1 MNKSTDTIKSF
12 SVLKNELNELA
23 VLYGAG
29 VEEFMDLYSE
39 CFDSSVDRKWSR
51 LCGVYPELETAHQG
65 DENSILKLL
74 AELHERKEKKGKG
87 PREEKEIVIQTSI
100 IEKDGTLYE
109 QIYNNSEVSF
119 IDCEGNTYDTLEI
132 DGLKHVPIF
141 GDELTEGAVLLPSG
155 LEDYKDEK
163 TLIEE
168 IKTHIH
174 RYIGI
179 SPFFETIAAYYILL
193 SWLYDELNTL
203 PYLRVLGDT
212 GTGKSRF
219 LDTVGR
225 LCYKATMVSG
235 AITPA
240 PIYRLIRKWHGTIII
255 DEGDFRASDEQ
266 NEVVKILNCGFER
279 GRPVVRSQRDN
290 PDNLQILP
298 TFSPKILASRK
309 RFKDIALESR
319 CLTEITKETD
329 REDIPYLL
337 PSEFYTEEESLRNK
351 LLLFRFRNH
360 GKVDVEKAQKLKD
373 IDVENRL
380 KQAVSSFIVLFA
392 SNKEVYKEFTVFLTA
407 YNRELVEE
415 RAETIEGAIINAI
428 SEIINERTLRT
439 QSLSNVQNEHNVLF
453 TNEDLED
460 VYITATDITE
470 LLKENYGLHDVTSR
484 GVGRRLKT
492 LGITSKKKGT
502 GKERKRYLDLE
513 ERALAKLIKKYIP
526 ISVDEMDVKDIKDV
540 YMGEREGK
548 KNNLAACE
556 RCEKHA
562 LLTTYTLAD
571 KKIGVC
577 PDCLKEL
584 KEEGERKKKKKE
596 KPTRTVNIDNVK
608 KDGTIRPEA
617 VDPDFQAK
625 QSREARKRLEEEK
638 LLEEDGSLK
647 TLITSY
653 VTNASNIDDRGA
665 MVVALVNRVAKESG
679 YGKDEVKAEIDKML
693 QGGEL
698 LASEDDYG
706 EYVKVAGDCD
716 ADDCCCKLQ
725 FRPSPNLEDD
735 ECSRCGEVKSCE
747 WQIEEDDVWLP
758 ICESCKVKLQME
770 AVE

>member
-1 MNKSTDTIKSF
+1 MIKPTDSIKSF
-12 SVLKNELNELA
+12 SVLKNELNELSE
-23 VLYGAG
+23 LYGAG
-29 VEEFMDLYSE
+29 AEEFMDLHSE
-39 CFDSSVDRKWSR
+39 CFDSSEDHKWSR
-51 LCGVYPELETAHQG
+51 LCNVYPDLETAHQG
-65 DENSILKLL
+65 DKNNILKLL
-74 AELHERKEKKGKG
+74 AELHKRKEKKSKT
-87 PREEKEIVIQTSI
+87 PKEEKEIVITTSI

-109 QIYNNSEVSF
+109 EIYNNGEVKF
-119 IDCEGNTYDTLEI
+119 IDCEGNTYDTLEV

-168 IKTHIH
+168 IKKHIH

-212 GTGKSRF
+212 STGKSRF

-279 GRPVVRSQRDN
+279 GRPVVRSQKDN

-309 RFKDIALESR
+309 RFQDIALESR

-351 LLLFRFRNH
+351 LLLFRFRNR
-360 GKVDVEKAQKLKD
+360 GKVDLEKAQRLKD

-392 SNKEVYKEFTVFLTA
+392 SNEEVYNEFTEFLIA

-415 RAETIEGAIINAI
+415 RADTIEGAIINAI
-428 SEIINERTLRT
+428 FELVKEEVKKERTFPT
-439 QSLSNVQNEHNVLF
+439 QSLCDVHNDVNGLF
-453 TNEDLED
+453 TNEDLEG
-460 VYITATDITE
+460 VNITATGITE
-470 LLKENYGLHDVTSR
+470 LLKENYGLDNVTSR
-484 GVGRRLKT
+484 GIGRRLKT

-502 GKERKRYLDLE
+502 GAERRRYLDLE
-513 ERALAKLIKKYIP
+513 ERSLGKLIKKYIP
-526 ISVDEMDVKDIKDV
+526 ISVDETPESAVKDV
-540 YMGEREGK
+540 CMGEREGK

-556 RCEKHA
+556 LCEKTA
-562 LLTTYTLAD
+562 LLTSYTLAD
-571 KKIGVC
+571 KEIGVC

-584 KEEGERKKKKKE
+584 KEEESLKNLILSLVKKE
-596 KPTRTVNIDNVK
+596 AKHNGR
-608 KDGTIRPEA
+608 GML
-617 VDPDFQAK
+617 VD
-625 QSREARKRLEEEK
+625 
-638 LLEEDGSLK
+638 LLEKHIAKNYEYETEEVK
-647 TLITSY
+647 TQIEEMIKEK
-653 VTNASNIDDRGA
+653 VFIAAKDDRGTFIKI
-665 MVVALVNRVAKESG
+665 NG
-679 YGKDEVKAEIDKML
+679 I
-693 QGGEL
+693 
-698 LASEDDYG
+698 
-706 EYVKVAGDCD
+706 
-716 ADDCCCKLQ
+716 
-725 FRPSPNLEDD
+725 
-735 ECSRCGEVKSCE
+735 
-747 WQIEEDDVWLP
+747 
-758 ICESCKVKLQME
+758 
-770 AVE
+770 

>member
-1 MNKSTDTIKSF
+1 MNKSTDSIKSL
-12 SVLKNELNELA
+12 SVFKLNSELKKILSLYDAVDVETVLEVYNENYGLGDNAIWGIECDNSPGLRKAERDKERILEL
-23 VLYGAG
+23 
-29 VEEFMDLYSE
+29 
-39 CFDSSVDRKWSR
+39 CK
-51 LCGVYPELETAHQG
+51 
-65 DENSILKLL
+65 
-74 AELHERKEKKGKG
+74 ELHKRKEKKGKG
-87 PREEKEIVIQTSI
+87 PKEEKEIVITTSI

-109 QIYNNSEVSF
+109 EIYNNGSVSF
-119 IDCEGNTYDTLEI
+119 IDCEGNTYDTLEV

-279 GRPVVRSQRDN
+279 GRPVVRSQKDN

-309 RFKDIALESR
+309 RFMDIALESR

-351 LLLFRFRNH
+351 LLLFRFRNR
-360 GKVDVEKAQKLKD
+360 GKVDLEKAQRLKD

-392 SNKEVYKEFTVFLTA
+392 SNEEVYNEFTEFLIA

-415 RAETIEGAIINAI
+415 RADTIEGAIINAI
-428 SEIINERTLRT
+428 FELVKEEVKKERTFPT
-439 QSLSNVQNEHNVLF
+439 QSLCDVHNDVNGLF
-453 TNEDLED
+453 TNEDLEG
-460 VYITATDITE
+460 VNITATGITE
-470 LLKENYGLHDVTSR
+470 LLKENYGLDNVTSR
-484 GVGRRLKT
+484 GIGRRLKT

-502 GKERKRYLDLE
+502 GAERRRYLDLE
-513 ERALAKLIKKYIP
+513 ERSLGKLIKKYIP
-526 ISVDEMDVKDIKDV
+526 ISVDETPESAVKDV
-540 YMGEREGK
+540 CMGEREGK

-556 RCEKHA
+556 LCEKTA
-562 LLTTYTLAD
+562 LLTSYTLAD
-571 KKIGVC
+571 KEIGVC

-584 KEEGERKKKKKE
+584 KEEESLKNLILSLVKKE
-596 KPTRTVNIDNVK
+596 AKHNGR
-608 KDGTIRPEA
+608 GML
-617 VDPDFQAK
+617 VD
-625 QSREARKRLEEEK
+625 
-638 LLEEDGSLK
+638 LLEKHIAKNYEYETEEVK
-647 TLITSY
+647 AQIEEMIKEE
-653 VTNASNIDDRGA
+653 VFIAAKDDRGTFIKI
-665 MVVALVNRVAKESG
+665 NG
-679 YGKDEVKAEIDKML
+679 I
-693 QGGEL
+693 
-698 LASEDDYG
+698 
-706 EYVKVAGDCD
+706 
-716 ADDCCCKLQ
+716 
-725 FRPSPNLEDD
+725 
-735 ECSRCGEVKSCE
+735 
-747 WQIEEDDVWLP
+747 
-758 ICESCKVKLQME
+758 
-770 AVE
+770 

>member
-1 MNKSTDTIKSF
+1 MIKPTDSIKSF
-12 SVLKNELNELA
+12 SVLKNELNELSE
-23 VLYGAG
+23 LYGAG
-29 VEEFMDLYSE
+29 AEEFMDLHSE
-39 CFDSSVDRKWSR
+39 CFDSSEDHKWTR
-51 LCGVYPELETAHQG
+51 LCNVYPKLEEAHQG
-65 DENSILKLL
+65 DKNNILELL
-74 AELHERKEKKGKG
+74 AELHKRKEKKGKG
-87 PREEKEIVIQTSI
+87 PREEKEIVITTSI
-100 IEKDGTLYE
+100 VEKDGTLYE
-109 QIYNNSEVSF
+109 QIYNNGEVSF
-119 IDCEGNTYDTLEI
+119 IDCEGNTFESLEV

-179 SPFFETIAAYYILL
+179 SPFFETIAAYYIFL

-279 GRPVVRSQRDN
+279 GRPVVRSQKDN

-309 RFKDIALESR
+309 RFQDIALESR

-337 PSEFYTEEESLRNK
+337 PSGFYTEEESLRNK
-351 LLLFRFRNH
+351 LLLFRFRNR
-360 GKVDVEKAQKLKD
+360 GKVDLEKAQRLKD

-392 SNKEVYKEFTVFLTA
+392 SNEEVYNEFTEFLTA

-415 RAETIEGAIINAI
+415 RAETIEGAIINAVF
-428 SEIINERTLRT
+428 ELVREEVKKERTFPT
-439 QSLSNVQNEHNVLF
+439 QSLCDVHNGVNGLF
-453 TNEDLED
+453 TNEDLEG
-460 VYITATDITE
+460 VNITATDITE
-470 LLKENYGLHDVTSR
+470 LLKENYGLDNVTSR

-513 ERALAKLIKKYIP
+513 ERSLAKLVKKYIP
-526 ISVDEMDVKDIKDV
+526 ISVDETPESAVKDV
-540 YMGEREGK
+540 HMGEREGK

-556 RCEKHA
+556 LCEKTA
-562 LLTTYTLAD
+562 LLTSYMLAD
-571 KKIGVC
+571 KEIGVC

-584 KEEGERKKKKKE
+584 KEEERLKNLILSFVKKE
-596 KPTRTVNIDNVK
+596 SKNLGRGMLVDAMVNHIAKNYEYETEEVK
-608 KDGTIRPEA
+608 AQIEKMINEKVFIA
-617 VDPDFQAK
+617 AK
-625 QSREARKRLEEEK
+625 
-638 LLEEDGSLK
+638 
-647 TLITSY
+647 
-653 VTNASNIDDRGA
+653 DDRGTFIKI
-665 MVVALVNRVAKESG
+665 N
-679 YGKDEVKAEIDKML
+679 GK
-693 QGGEL
+693 
-698 LASEDDYG
+698 
-706 EYVKVAGDCD
+706 
-716 ADDCCCKLQ
+716 
-725 FRPSPNLEDD
+725 
-735 ECSRCGEVKSCE
+735 
-747 WQIEEDDVWLP
+747 
-758 ICESCKVKLQME
+758 
-770 AVE
+770 